1 MCLLRGENLVK
12 RFGSFAAVDGV
23 SFAVE
28 PGAVFGLIGPNGAG
42 KSTLLKMITSLIAPT
57 AGRVLVRGVD
67 VAEDS

>member
-23 SFAVE
+23 SFAIE
-28 PGAVFGLIGPNGAG
+28 SGAVFGLIGPNGAG

-67 VAEDS
+67 VA